1 MEYVI
6 QAQLNFDVKCKLNTS
21 AITIINN
28 GLLIYFTSTCPFNY
42 CYYDTVTYNSTA
54 TLICLSSINDISV
67 SFVYE
72 WIGTDNLVISG
83 LMVY

>member
-42 CYYDTVTYNSTA
+42 CY
-54 TLICLSSINDISV
+54 
-67 SFVYE
+67 
-72 WIGTDNLVISG
+72 
-83 LMVY
+83 